1 METLPPLSK
10 ARLRLLTRLHHRRH
24 RDRERLF
31 LAEGIRTVRE
41 LLDSE
46 YPVQL
51 LICTERGSS
60 DHAELIEAFR
70 QRGVPC
76 FSVAENDFA
85 RLADTTTPQGLLAVV
100 AYPECQIE
108 RVLDSHS
115 WIALDGINDPG
126 NAGTIVRTAL
136 WFGYSAIALGANSV
150 DRFQPKF
157 VRATMG
163 ALFHLRVFDVALDE
177 LLDRVRTTHRIIG
190 ATAHN
195 GRALAQYVPPA
206 IPHVLVIG
214 SEAHGLSPSTEERLD
229 DRVTIEG
236 SGGFDSLNAAVAAGI
251 MMYHL
256 RTRA

>member
-24 RDRERLF
+24 RDEERLF

-41 LLDSE
+41 LLGST
-46 YPVQL
+46 YQVPL
-51 LICTERGSS
+51 LVCTERAGQEY
-60 DHAELIEAFR
+60 AELIEAFR

-76 FSVAENDFA
+76 YSVSENDFA

-100 AYPECQIE
+100 AYPDY
-108 RVLDSHS
+108 RVEHMLDGSS
-115 WIALDGINDPG
+115 WIALDSISDPG

-136 WFGYSAIALGANSV
+136 WFGYSAIALGASSV
-150 DRFQPKF
+150 DRFHPRF

-163 ALFHLRVFDVALDE
+163 ALFHLHVFEVALE
-177 LLDRVRTTHRIIG
+177 EFLDRIHTTHRVIG
-190 ATAHN
+190 ASTRD
-195 GRALAQYVPPA
+195 GIGLAQYIPPA
-206 IPHVLVIG
+206 MPHVLVIG
-214 SEAHGLSPSTEERLD
+214 SEAHGLSPSVEERLD

-236 SGGFDSLNAAVAAGI
+236 SGTFDSLNAAVAAGI
-251 MMYHL
+251 VMYHL